1 MLTVTILLWSR
12 EVIEFVTKGPLQRL
26 IHLLV
31 IVMKVVIHL
40 TTLIIQYCI
49 YIS

>member
-1 MLTVTILLWSR
+1 MLTVTIILWSR
-12 EVIEFVTKGPLQRL
+12 ETIEFVAKESLQRL

-40 TTLIIQYCI
+40 TTLSNQ
-49 YIS
+49 